1 MFPEELPTDLAPK
14 REIDHEIILE
24 PGTKP
29 ISRTPYRMSPLER
42 EELEKKLEEFIE
54 KELIRPSTSPF
65 CAPIVFAVKKDGKL
79 RFCIDFR
86 TLNKETIMN
95 KYSISRID
103 DLFDQLQGAK
113 IFSKLNLDSGYY
125 QV

>member
-1 MFPEELPTDLAPK
+1 MFPGELPAGLPPK

-29 ISRTPYRMSPLER
+29 ISRTPYRMSPLEQ

-54 KELIRPSTSPF
+54 KGLIRPSTSSF
-65 CAPIVFAVKKDGKL
+65 CTPIIFTVKKDEKL

-86 TLNKETIMN
+86 ALNKETVKN
-95 KYSISRID
+95 KYSI
-103 DLFDQLQGAK
+103 L
-113 IFSKLNLDSGYY
+113 
-125 QV
+125 